1 MNPSLSPSELLRREG
16 PLPRPISMIRALGFQ
31 VKPPKAALPA
41 TISLKPLA
49 SFRRTFHA
57 ALLHIDSSP
66 RAASVSSRLAA
77 AFVAKWKQQHPAGTV
92 VHHNTSLENI
102 PYLDEA
108 AVDAFFTPAAGLTA
122 EQKRALAGSDR
133 FVDELL
139 AADVLV
145 LGVPM
150 WNLSIPASLKAW
162 IDMIVR
168 EGRTFAFT
176 EQGVAPLVPP
186 GKKVFVFSARGGAYP
201 AGTPF
206 HSSIFRSRIYA
217 PSSASLA

>member
-1 MNPSLSPSELLRREG
+1 M
-16 PLPRPISMIRALGFQ
+16 
-31 VKPPKAALPA
+31 A
-41 TISLKPLA
+41 T
-49 SFRRTFHA
+49 
-57 ALLHIDSSP
+57 LLHIDSSP

-77 AFVAKWKQQHPAGTV
+77 AFVARWKQQYPSGTV
-92 VHHNTSLENI
+92 IYRNTSLERI

-108 AVDAFFTPAAGLTA
+108 AIDAFFTPMAELTA
-122 EQKRALAGSDR
+122 EQKRTLEYSDR
-133 FVDELL
+133 LVDELL

-176 EQGVAPLVPP
+176 EAGVAPLVPP
-186 GKKVFVFSARGGAYP
+186 WQEGLRVFRARRRLSGGIAVPCVRPSGAVPARPFSG
-201 AGTPF
+201 
-206 HSSIFRSRIYA
+206 
-217 PSSASLA
+217 SSASPRSSSSTPSIKAKDPKLRLKDWLAPSGHWRR

>member
-1 MNPSLSPSELLRREG
+1 MP
-16 PLPRPISMIRALGFQ
+16 
-31 VKPPKAALPA
+31 
-41 TISLKPLA
+41 T
-49 SFRRTFHA
+49 
-57 ALLHIDSSP
+57 LLHIDSSP

-92 VHHNTSLENI
+92 VHHNTSRENI
-102 PYLDEA
+102 PYLSEA

-122 EQKRALAGSDR
+122 EQKRVLATSDR
-133 FVDELL
+133 LVDELL

-162 IDMIVR
+162 IDLIVR

-176 EQGVAPLVPP
+176 PQGVAPLVPP
-186 GKKVFVFSARGGAYP
+186 GKKVFIFSARGGAYP
-201 AGTPF
+201 AGTPY
-206 HSSIFRSRIYA
+206 HSLDHQEPYLRTILGILG
-217 PSSASLA
+217 LAEIEFIHAEHQSEGPGAAAEGIARAERALAALVA

>member
-1 MNPSLSPSELLRREG
+1 MPS
-16 PLPRPISMIRALGFQ
+16 
-31 VKPPKAALPA
+31 
-41 TISLKPLA
+41 
-49 SFRRTFHA
+49 
-57 ALLHIDSSP
+57 LLHIDSSP

-77 AFVAKWKQQHPAGTV
+77 AFVAKWCRQNPAGTV
-92 VHHNTSLENI
+92 VHHNTSLERI

-108 AVDAFFTPAAGLTA
+108 TA
-122 EQKRALAGSDR
+122 EAFLDPSGEPTPDRKRALAGSDR
-133 FVDELL
+133 FVEELL

-176 EQGVAPLVPP
+176 EAGVAALVPP
-186 GKKVFVFSARGGAYP
+186 GKRVFVFCARGGAYP
-201 AGTPF
+201 AG
-206 HSSIFRSRIYA
+206 
-217 PSSASLA
+217 SAARALDFQEPYLRAILGIIGLTQVEFICAERQSESPEAAAEGLAHAERALRVLAV